1 MPPGKE
7 PQEEGLVASLKERRL
22 PQIIIG
28 YGAFAWAALQLSWLL
43 VESNVLPRVVFDLA
57 LVAVVTGFPAVLTGA
72 WFHGKKGRQE
82 FEPIEYWVFGGLALI
97 WLLVSSLILIQWR
110 PG

>member
-1 MPPGKE
+1 VFE
-7 PQEEGLVASLKERRL
+7 
-22 PQIIIG
+22 
-28 YGAFAWAALQLSWLL
+28 QLADRD
-43 VESNVLPRVVFDLA
+43 VLPEVAYRLA
-57 LVAVVTGFPAVLTGA
+57 LVAVVTAFPAVLTGA

-97 WLLVSSLILIQWR
+97 WLVVTALILIQWR